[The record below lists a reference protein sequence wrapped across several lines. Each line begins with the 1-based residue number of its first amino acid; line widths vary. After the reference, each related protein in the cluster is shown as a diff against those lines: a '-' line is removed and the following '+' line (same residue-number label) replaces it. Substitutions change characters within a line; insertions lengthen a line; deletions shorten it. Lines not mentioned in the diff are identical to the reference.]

1 MNRPYRILQVLILTS
16 FIVQSFAQQS
26 DNILVSNSG
35 DTVVIVPVQTVEIN
49 SKLEESRT
57 SLKKYTDILKT
68 NQNIIRVD
76 SSVKSAKAY
85 LIEHKEKIYGHKDL
99 SIRVIDDYKREW
111 QGYEKELNNWQST
124 VSDRISNIDKS
135 IFELKVITSTWEASR
150 KIAREENLPDE
161 VLSRIADILSISQST
176 DKSLKNKIDSLYVL
190 QNSLTDYQISIDE
203 VLDFLTQKREEL
215 MSDYFLRDSEPI
227 WNAGD
232 STLQTNRIKNNI
244 KDTANQNLRSIDLFL
259 ENNKNQAYKH
269 LIIAVLIILFL
280 YYIGKNIKKNEDP
293 DMGVRFN
300 EAQFFLKNYIASG
313 LLLSFIFTSFIYT
326 NIPAAVLELVSVFIM
341 IPALF
346 LIRIFADRKLNIIF
360 LSLVILFLIEEIL
373 VFLDPKTLLSR
384 IILVIE
390 NLVII
395 WVLFQAIRKKN
406 FFQEKFNFKWAKFIV
421 RFANIMVI
429 VIAISFL
436 CNVFGFVNL
445 AMILSDT
452 TITVI
457 LVGILLVL
465 TVKAISSVFI
475 GLLFAKQLQVF
486 YIVRNHSKYLIDK
499 TYHILFYL
507 AIFIWVR
514 SFFVQ
519 FGLKDQIS
527 SWLYGLLDLKWRL
540 GSEDSDTFISF
551 GGIIGSVI
559 VVIVTVYLTRIIKF
573 ILEEELF
580 QHIKFPRGVP
590 GAISMLVRYVIVAF
604 GIFIALS
611 YAGLDLGK
619 FSLVAGAL
627 GVGIGFGLQGVVYN
641 FIAGL
646 ILAFE
651 RPIQKGDTIELGTLF
666 GDVENIGVRS
676 STIKTYDG
684 SEVIVPNGNLIS
696 NEVINWTLS
705 DRKRRREV
713 KIGVAYGVNP
723 REVMQLLLDVTS
735 KHEEVLPNPKP
746 WPLFEGFGESSL
758 NFRVLF
764 WTHFDSGLTIQSE
777 VAMMIYDALNNAGIQ
792 IPFPQRDLHVKP
804 FDPTI
809 QKTVFPFVADK
820 KSDDKKPAQKDDKG

>member
-1 MNRPYRILQVLILTS
+1 
-16 FIVQSFAQQS
+16 VQSFGQQGE
-26 DNILVSNSG
+26 NILVSNSG
-35 DTVVIVPVQTVEIN
+35 DTAVIVPVQTVEIN

-57 SLKKYTDILKT
+57 SLKKYTDILQP
-68 NQNIIRVD
+68 NQNILVVD
-76 SSVKSAKAY
+76 SSVRSAKSY
-85 LIEHKEKIYGHKDL
+85 LFEHKEKIYGHKDL
-99 SIRVIDDYKREW
+99 SIRIIDDYKREW
-111 QGYEKELNNWQST
+111 LGYEKESDNWQST

-135 IFELKVITSTWEASR
+135 IFAVKVISSTWETTR
-150 KIAREENLPDE
+150 QLAREENLPDE
-161 VLSRIADILSISQST
+161 VLSRIADIVSISKSI
-176 DKSLKNKIDSLYVL
+176 DNSLKNKIDSLYVL

-215 MSDYFLRDSEPI
+215 MSDYFIRDSEPI

-232 STLQTNRIKNNI
+232 STLQTRGIKSNIKN
-244 KDTANQNLRSIDLFL
+244 TANQNLRSIDLFL

-269 LIIAVLIILFL
+269 LLIAILIILLL
-280 YYIGKNIKKNEDP
+280 YYIGKNIKKNEVEESS
-293 DMGVRFN
+293 VRYN

-313 LLLSFIFTSFIYT
+313 LLLSFIFTAFIYA
-326 NIPAAVLELVSVFIM
+326 NIPAAVLELVSVFLM
-341 IPALF
+341 IPALL

-373 VFLDPKTLLSR
+373 IFLDPKTLLSR
-384 IILVIE
+384 IILIIE
-390 NLVII
+390 NLVTI
-395 WVLFQAIRKKN
+395 WILFQAIRKKF
-406 FFQEKFNFKWAKFIV
+406 FFQEKFKLKWAKFIV

-429 VIAISFL
+429 VISMSFL
-436 CNVFGFVNL
+436 CNLFGFVNL
-445 AMILSDT
+445 SVILSDT

-457 LVGILLVL
+457 LIGILLVL
-465 TVKAISSVFI
+465 TVKAMSSVFI
-475 GLLFAKQLQVF
+475 GLLNTKQLQVF
-486 YIVRNHSKYLIDK
+486 FIVRNHRKYLID
-499 TYHILFYL
+499 TAYNILSYL
-507 AIFIWVR
+507 AIFIWIR

-519 FGLKDQIS
+519 FGLKDQMS
-527 SWLYGLLDLKWRL
+527 NWLHGLMDLKWRL

-551 GGIIGSVI
+551 GGIIGSII
-559 VVIVTVYLTRIIKF
+559 VVLITIYLTRIIKF
-573 ILEEELF
+573 LLEEELF
-580 QHIKFPRGVP
+580 QRIKFPRGVP

-611 YAGLDLGK
+611 YAGIDLGK
-619 FSLVAGAL
+619 FGLIAGAL

-696 NEVINWTLS
+696 NEVVNWTLS

-713 KIGVAYGVNP
+713 KIGVAYGANP
-723 REVMQLLLDVTS
+723 RDVLQLLLDVTS

-758 NFRVLF
+758 NFRILF

-777 VAMMIYDALNNAGIQ
+777 VAMMIYDALNDAGIH
-792 IPFPQRDLHVKP
+792 IPYPQRDLHVKS

-809 QKTVFPFVADK
+809 QKTIFPFVSDK
-820 KSDDKKPAQKDDKG
+820 ESLGKKRDQKDDKGDIK